1 MSRSNSRRSGRRN
14 LSLVPSPSSSFDKP
28 TTTLTVEATPVLS
41 TAVPRP
47 RKNSK
52 PPSLLRSGMLYA
64 LRLGIL
70 GLGLG
75 VAAGTVLTTFTPTRF
90 LSSQA
95 SALKGDGKSSVS
107 VNNSQ
112 TGLKPQAIL
121 AMVVNSANSHSSASL
136 PSTATL
142 PATTT
147 FQTTEEMT
155 ALKQKL
161 MTLVAKAK
169 PKIIPQAYFV
179 DLDNGKYVNLDADT
193 PIAAASTIKIPVAI
207 AFFQDV
213 DAGKIK
219 LDEVLP
225 IGKDVIASGSGD
237 MQYQQ
242 GQKSFTALE
251 TVTKMIAISDN
262 TATNMIIKRLGGKAA
277 VNQRIQQWG
286 LSNTVIHN
294 ALPDLEGTNT
304 TSPHDLSQALLKVN
318 QGELLSL
325 KSRDRLLGIM
335 QQTKT
340 RTLLPQGLEPGAII
354 AHKTGDIGTVLG
366 DAGIIDMPNGKRYIG
381 VVMAK
386 RPFNDNDARILI
398 QDMSRTA
405 YQHLKATT
413 PSGISTVTNQAKVP
427 PVTTKV
433 NPPTLAEQQPAT
445 ALQNTTPQPISK
457 PFTKSPSEL
466 KPTPANP

>member
-1 MSRSNSRRSGRRN
+1 
-14 LSLVPSPSSSFDKP
+14 
-28 TTTLTVEATPVLS
+28 
-41 TAVPRP
+41 
-47 RKNSK
+47 
-52 PPSLLRSGMLYA
+52 MLYA

-70 GLGLG
+70 GMGLG
-75 VAAGTVLTTFTPTRF
+75 VMAGTALTTFTPTRL

-95 SALKGDGKSSVS
+95 SALKENKDSDQDLNLSSQEAKV
-107 VNNSQ
+107 
-112 TGLKPQAIL
+112 GIKPQAVL
-121 AMVVNSANSHSSASL
+121 AMVINSDHSRQSVASVSPL
-136 PSTATL
+136 PTK
-142 PATTT
+142 T

-161 MTLVAKAK
+161 EALAAKAK
-169 PKIIPQAYFV
+169 PKVIPQAYFV

-219 LDEVLP
+219 LDELLP
-225 IGKDVIASGSGD
+225 IGKDVVASGSGD

-242 GQKSFTALE
+242 GHKAFTALE
-251 TVTKMIAISDN
+251 TVTKMITNSDN
-262 TATNMIIKRLGGKAA
+262 TATNMIVKRLGGKAE
-277 VNQRIQQWG
+277 VNKRIQQWG
-286 LSNTVIHN
+286 LSQTVIQN
-294 ALPDLEGTNT
+294 TLPDLEGTNT
-304 TSPHDLSQALLKVN
+304 TSPHDLAQALLKIN

-335 QQTKT
+335 QHTKT
-340 RTLLPQGLEPGAII
+340 QTLLPQGLEPGAII

-386 RPFNDNDARILI
+386 RPYNDSTARILI
-398 QDMSRTA
+398 QDMSRTT

-413 PSGISTVTNQAKVP
+413 PPALSRVTTQAKAAPVAPKVKPQNPAELSP
-427 PVTTKV
+427 PSASSPQLTLKSPTK
-433 NPPTLAEQQPAT
+433 AKSAQQPVAT
-445 ALQNTTPQPISK
+445 
-457 PFTKSPSEL
+457 
-466 KPTPANP
+466 NP

>member
-1 MSRSNSRRSGRRN
+1 
-14 LSLVPSPSSSFDKP
+14 
-28 TTTLTVEATPVLS
+28 
-41 TAVPRP
+41 
-47 RKNSK
+47 
-52 PPSLLRSGMLYA
+52 
-64 LRLGIL
+64 
-70 GLGLG
+70 
-75 VAAGTVLTTFTPTRF
+75 
-90 LSSQA
+90 
-95 SALKGDGKSSVS
+95 
-107 VNNSQ
+107 
-112 TGLKPQAIL
+112 
-121 AMVVNSANSHSSASL
+121 
-136 PSTATL
+136 
-142 PATTT
+142 
-147 FQTTEEMT
+147 
-155 ALKQKL
+155 
-161 MTLVAKAK
+161 
-169 PKIIPQAYFV
+169 V

-398 QDMSRTA
+398 QNMSRTA

-413 PSGISTVTNQAKVP
+413 PSGISSATTQANVP
-427 PVTTKV
+427 SVTTKV
-433 NPPTLAEQQPAT
+433 KPT
-445 ALQNTTPQPISK
+445 SK
-457 PFTKSPSEL
+457 PSTKSPAEL
-466 KPTPANP
+466 KPTSANP